1 MQIKVYLLQRKHH
14 RGVDISLL
22 MHDYV
27 CIQHINTSFLIFLPV
42 RKQRILESP
51 CLKICSDLKEQKI
64 YVVQM
69 HSTLIDSST
78 GCNILLEHKKGTVA
92 DLGNGMQRP
101 HFSSLFNRI
110 VSRKPM

>member
-1 MQIKVYLLQRKHH
+1 
-14 RGVDISLL
+14 
-22 MHDYV
+22 MHSAY
-27 CIQHINTSFLIFLPV
+27 TSFLICLPLHR
-42 RKQRILESP
+42 RKILESL
-51 CLKICSDLKEQKI
+51 CLSVGDMEEQKI

-69 HSTLIDSST
+69 HSMLIDSST
-78 GCNILLEHKKGTVA
+78 GCNILLEHKKKGTVA

>member
-1 MQIKVYLLQRKHH
+1 MHSVCKYKRPYLPSSMQTE
-14 RGVDISLL
+14 DIGIS
-22 MHDYV
+22 V
-27 CIQHINTSFLIFLPV
+27 
-42 RKQRILESP
+42 
-51 CLKICSDLKEQKI
+51 CLKISRDLKEQKI

-69 HSTLIDSST
+69 HSMLIDSST

-110 VSRKPM
+110 VSRKPMENE